1 MGSAH
6 VCSWAAKAV
15 LITMIRRHVRVGKY
29 GSHHITP
36 GSVMVWYH
44 PTLVYSKQLGITT
57 QCVDCSSSGVDAN
70 MVIDNFVNSKCPLY
84 CFNGGECVAEY
95 DEYIDAKTFYC
106 RCPVGFEGDHCEEG
120 RYSFPM
126 DKGEAETA
134 ALSILVVL
142 AIIGIFFISFIL
154 YYYRRRNRVGIYTP
168 SPIETSRGLN
178 SLPRVDATWRF
189 VRFQHHI
196 SQRYPTYYVS
206 PSEFVTP
213 KESIP
218 STRICILE
226 EETPRNNNEES
237 QPTSSSSTLEPLN
250 SAREEGFCN
259 IEIV

>member
-1 MGSAH
+1 M
-6 VCSWAAKAV
+6 C
-15 LITMIRRHVRVGKY
+15 T
-29 GSHHITP
+29 
-36 GSVMVWYH
+36 
-44 PTLVYSKQLGITT
+44 TL
-57 QCVDCSSSGVDAN
+57 DCSSSGVDAN

-84 CFNGGECVAEY
+84 CFNGECVADY
-95 DEYIDAKTFYC
+95 DEYFDATTFYC
-106 RCPVGFEGDHCEEG
+106 RCSFGFEGERCERMYHEG
-120 RYSFPM
+120 LYSFLM
-126 DKGEAETA
+126 GKAETETA

-142 AIIGIFFISFIL
+142 AIIGIFFISFML
-154 YYYRRRNRVGIYTP
+154 YYYRRRNRVDTP
-168 SPIETSRGLN
+168 SPIETSRCLN
-178 SLPRVDATWRF
+178 SLPRVDSTRRF

-213 KESIP
+213 KESIS

-237 QPTSSSSTLEPLN
+237 QPISSSSTLESLN